1 MFPQDFNVSSIAGY
15 CPPNLTADIPDH
27 PTSLRPNDTT
37 EALKARMDLQQI
49 FDKVVAHL
57 LDMDEQAS
65 NGTSCVYLTNDG
77 RKCAVGSILPEGE
90 WQSFHGDVHEL
101 LENYPQL
108 VEMLG
113 IADDFEEGAAGGSV
127 VELLKE
133 LQEVHDFAPN
143 WNDRKDIGGVRPI
156 GVDGLNAYGI
166 FELRRIAERHHL
178 TIPQELYEKEAEA
191 T

>member
-1 MFPQDFNVSSIAGY
+1 
-15 CPPNLTADIPDH
+15 
-27 PTSLRPNDTT
+27 
-37 EALKARMDLQQI
+37 MDLQQI

-57 LDMDEQAS
+57 LDMDKQAS
-65 NGTSCVYLTNDG
+65 DGTTCVYLTNDG
-77 RKCAVGSILPEGE
+77 RKCAVGAILPEGE
-90 WQSFHGDVHEL
+90 WQSFHGDVYEL

-113 IADDFEEGAAGGSV
+113 LPDDFEEGAAGGSG
-127 VELLKE
+127 VELLRE

-143 WNDRKDIGGVRPI
+143 WNDRKGIQAPDGSVRPI

-166 FELRRIAERHHL
+166 FELRRIAEKHHL
-178 TIPQELYEKEAEA
+178 TIPQELHEKEAA